1 MNRKTQIFALP
12 NDANGIGDKDER
24 RGIGVILD
32 IVGPKIDL
40 ELKREKSFKKL
51 LAEEK
56 KLLTFATLFGRNG
69 DKNRKSRDN
78 KTMTTSS
85 GNDRRQVL

>member
-32 IVGPKIDL
+32 IVGLKIDPG
-40 ELKREKSFKKL
+40 LKREKKF
-51 LAEEK
+51 
-56 KLLTFATLFGRNG
+56 
-69 DKNRKSRDN
+69 
-78 KTMTTSS
+78 
-85 GNDRRQVL
+85 

>member
-32 IVGPKIDL
+32 IVGPKIDPG
-40 ELKREKSFKKL
+40 LKREKKF
-51 LAEEK
+51 
-56 KLLTFATLFGRNG
+56 
-69 DKNRKSRDN
+69 
-78 KTMTTSS
+78 
-85 GNDRRQVL
+85 